1 MSATDQQRVPGL
13 DSAASGGIESV
24 TQAGGYV
31 FPKCPD
37 VREDGRATCPKR
49 KLALEATPET
59 LEFKETVR

>member
-13 DSAASGGIESV
+13 DSAVSGGIESV

-37 VREDGRATCPKR
+37 VREDGRATYPKR
-49 KLALEATPET
+49 RLALEATTVT